1 MNEKPV
7 RTPVIVYQTKQEPT
21 DDFTG
26 KSVSFKIFFKITG
39 HLVDEI
45 GSVYVIGCISYT
57 V

>member
-26 KSVSFKIFFKITG
+26 KSVSFQIFFKITG
-39 HLVDEI
+39 HSVNEI
-45 GSVYVIGCISYT
+45 VKV
-57 V
+57 VFM

>member
-26 KSVSFKIFFKITG
+26 KSPVNFKPVIFKITG
-39 HLVDEI
+39 PPVSQRARLSRI
-45 GSVYVIGCISYT
+45 
-57 V
+57 

>member
-26 KSVSFKIFFKITG
+26 KVPPSNYGQNPSTTR
-39 HLVDEI
+39 
-45 GSVYVIGCISYT
+45 SNVIQPGEMAKK
-57 V
+57 